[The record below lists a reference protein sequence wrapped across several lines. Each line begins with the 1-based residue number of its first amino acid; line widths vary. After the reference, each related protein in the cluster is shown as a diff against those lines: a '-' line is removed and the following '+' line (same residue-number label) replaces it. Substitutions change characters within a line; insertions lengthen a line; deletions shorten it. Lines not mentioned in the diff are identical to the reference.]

1 MKDKK
6 FDLYAEKRKLL
17 KEKRKIMNQVIGNDQ
32 VDGSTYQRLY
42 SEATKTRRALKIE
55 LFGSKSKSS
64 KYGDDT
70 SIEKFVYDILDQE
83 NIKYVPQKAI
93 RYINV
98 DAYLPN
104 HKMIIQVHG
113 DYWHANKRL
122 YPEPKNN
129 IQRKNIEKDRIA
141 NEIAKSSGYHLVEIW
156 EMDIKD
162 KPLAVK
168 EKLLRAI
175 ARASVQGVD
184 LIEESSE
191 SW

>member
-1 MKDKK
+1 LKDKK